1 MTKKGERWR
10 RRRPLRFHYL
20 DESEHLVRSFVG
32 VMLIFVLERM
42 VGLEI
47 FAPELIDLKAALV
60 NVKMN
65 VTLLKIR
72 RAGLPNLGFGVQSL
86 NCEPRSVADPLCVL
100 FGRDKQNLEFVVVAL
115 FVDFQNNTTN
125 SLATNNDAVGLAVG

>member
-1 MTKKGERWR
+1 MSIIAGQIFDEKGEYKRCYKT
-10 RRRPLRFHYL
+10 LRFHYF
-20 DESEHLVRSFVG
+20 DESEHLVRPFIRI
-32 VMLIFVLERM
+32 MLIFVLERM

-86 NCEPRSVADPLCVL
+86 NRKPRTVANPLAMC
-100 FGRDKQNLEFVVVAL
+100 FGENKK
-115 FVDFQNNTTN
+115 DF
-125 SLATNNDAVGLAVG
+125 